1 MNKRLNEQQTKNL
14 LQAKGVK
21 PVFFNIYIYIY
32 LYYSTQQE
40 LKCQSGNAFD
50 SGPHIPGDEGS
61 NSFSALLSVP
71 LLSFYLT
78 TFPAVPA

>member
-1 MNKRLNEQQTKNL
+1 MNKQKKYLKKKVLNQCFL
-14 LQAKGVK
+14 
-21 PVFFNIYIYIY
+21 IYIYI
-32 LYYSTQQE
+32 YYSTQQE

-78 TFPAVPA
+78 TFPAVQS